1 MREREAFPSVGNTL
15 RGGLYNNSLKL
26 GMTVVILGSVFA
38 EAQQEP
44 PPVPFPKVEQEELF
58 LQAIEALDTGKTDT
72 MVQLLDRAVPL
83 DPNNPFAYVK
93 RGQLFDLIGN
103 NSRAVEDF
111 SKALAYRPAFADVY
125 QMRGCNQFKLGNV
138 NAAVQDWQAFLQL
151 KPDKEAEHWQICVG
165 FALLGHY
172 EEARKRF
179 DWHSTTNTQDLEV
192 AFWHFLCVARTEG
205 LEVARERIKSAPEEK
220 RVPMTELHA
229 LFAGKGTEADVWLAV
244 ERGTPEKAERAKREF
259 FAHYYLGLLRQSE
272 GKLDEAKQSV
282 KEALSIAK
290 ANDGFIGDSPGGQLR
305 GGDIARVHL
314 QQIDQ
319 QLTEQAAWE
328 NRGPGGVA
336 TGLAYLA
343 TGAGIILLIG
353 YALRQQRR
361 RDTSLELAEKSS
373 T

>member
-1 MREREAFPSVGNTL
+1 MA
-15 RGGLYNNSLKL
+15 GLSA
-26 GMTVVILGSVFA
+26 VFA

-58 LQAIEALDTGKTDT
+58 LQAIEALDAGKTDT
-72 MVQLLDRAVPL
+72 MVQLLERALPL
-83 DPNNPFAYVK
+83 DPTNPFAYVK

-179 DWHSTTNTQDLEV
+179 DWHATTNTQDLEV

-205 LEVARERIKSAPEEK
+205 LEAARDSIKSAPEEK
-220 RVPMTELHA
+220 RVPMAELHA
-229 LFAGKGTEADVWLAV
+229 LYAGKGTESDVWLAV
-244 ERGTPEKAERAKREF
+244 ERGTPDKAERAKREF

-282 KEALSIAK
+282 QQALAIAK

-319 QLTEQAAWE
+319 RLTEQSAWE
-328 NRGPGGVA
+328 NRGPGGA
-336 TGLAYLA
+336 GTGLAYLA
-343 TGAGIILLIG
+343 TGAGSILLIG
-353 YALRQQRR
+353 YTLRQQRR
-361 RDTSLELAEKSS
+361 REVPLELAEKSS